1 MSRYVPI
8 NHLRDLGLKFETQ
21 NRVDVPRT
29 EGFLVGMTKRLVS
42 FASFDP
48 LVWYDCMTASYVC
61 SSKKTFPKIGVP
73 PKSSILIGFPL

>member
-1 MSRYVPI
+1 MSRYVSKLGAQKLSDFLPPI

-29 EGFLVGMTKRLVS
+29 ERFLVGMTKRLVC

-48 LVWYDCMTASYVC
+48 LVWYDCMTASYV
-61 SSKKTFPKIGVP
+61 
-73 PKSSILIGFPL
+73 